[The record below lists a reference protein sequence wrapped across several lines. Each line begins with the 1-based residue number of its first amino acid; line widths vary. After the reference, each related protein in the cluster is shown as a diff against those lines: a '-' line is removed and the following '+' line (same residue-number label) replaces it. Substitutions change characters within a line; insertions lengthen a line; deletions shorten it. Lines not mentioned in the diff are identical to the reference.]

1 MKNIKRVC
9 VFSLLILLLGFVY
22 QPAFAAAK
30 VNLNTATMAQLVELK
45 GVGEKTAQH
54 IIEYRTKKKF
64 ETVDELINVKGI
76 GQKTL
81 DRLRDQLT
89 VGDKKGKKK

>member
-1 MKNIKRVC
+1 MRNVKRVF
-9 VFSLLILLLGFVY
+9 VYFLLVLAISFAY

-30 VNLNTATMAQLVELK
+30 VNLNTATTAQLVELK

-54 IIEYRTKKKF
+54 IVEYREKKKF
-64 ETVDELINVKGI
+64 ETVDELVNVKGI

-81 DRLRDQLT
+81 EKIRDQIT
-89 VGDKKGKKK
+89 VTN